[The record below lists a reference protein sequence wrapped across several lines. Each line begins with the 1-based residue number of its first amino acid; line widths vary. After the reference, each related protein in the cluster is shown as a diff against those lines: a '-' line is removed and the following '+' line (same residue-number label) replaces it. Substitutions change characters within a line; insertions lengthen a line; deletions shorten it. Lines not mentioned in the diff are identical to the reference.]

1 MIFCLGAR
9 CWRGLVVGGAGPC
22 LVVGAT
28 TGWEGAPSCSIVV
41 VDAEETEGWFDV
53 GNESVD
59 VDEVAG
65 TLSTSID
72 EAAFVDFLDICA
84 RRGVF
89 GGVEEVVPS
98 ETD

>member
-1 MIFCLGAR
+1 M
-9 CWRGLVVGGAGPC
+9 
-22 LVVGAT
+22 
-28 TGWEGAPSCSIVV
+28 
-41 VDAEETEGWFDV
+41 

-72 EAAFVDFLDICA
+72 EAAFVDFLDLCA

-89 GGVEEVVPS
+89 GGIEEVVSS
-98 ETD
+98 EAD